1 MHETDEIME
10 ELQVIKEKCSLA
22 RLARTPEE
30 DRRHLDE
37 VMKWAEEW
45 LGRPIKT
52 VDHTGRGRMR
62 DEPVPAGSTPF
73 VFPGP

>member
-1 MHETDEIME
+1 MYETDEIME
-10 ELQVIKEKCSLA
+10 ELQKIKEECSLA

-45 LGRPIKT
+45 LGKPIKT
-52 VDHTGRGRMR
+52 VDYTGRGRMR
-62 DEPVPAGSTPF
+62 DEPAQV
-73 VFPGP
+73 

>member
-1 MHETDEIME
+1 MTDETYESLE
-10 ELQVIKEKCSLA
+10 EIRRIKRQCSLA

-45 LGRPIKT
+45 LGRPIK
-52 VDHTGRGRMR
+52 VASHPRRSR
-62 DEPVPAGSTPF
+62 VVKEEPAHA
-73 VFPGP
+73 